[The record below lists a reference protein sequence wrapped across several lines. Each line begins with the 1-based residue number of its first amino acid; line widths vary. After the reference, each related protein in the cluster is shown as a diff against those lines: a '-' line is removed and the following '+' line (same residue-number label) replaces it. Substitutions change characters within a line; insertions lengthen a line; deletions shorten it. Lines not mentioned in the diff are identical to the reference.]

1 MKNEHQ
7 HSVFVCVCV
16 CVCCAF
22 SCEVEVIIKQA
33 RRDNNNLGL
42 VTQPLIAVL
51 YPLVVCRNSIVCC
64 ARSLSVIDIQY
75 SCLGQPSCKAV
86 IVNIVCVLWGSLL

>member
-1 MKNEHQ
+1 MNTTQ
-7 HSVFVCVCV
+7 RICVCACA
-16 CVCCAF
+16 CVVHF
-22 SCEVEVIIKQA
+22 PVKWKVYGVIIKQA